1 VQRVFVLTALLA
13 AIAACNSGTATS
25 APKPAPPSAPSPPPQ
40 ASKPVP
46 VPAQPPRPDVSK
58 LSPQETYLA
67 LCAPCHAKDAKGGAA
82 DHAPSLVNP
91 TFLES
96 ASDDFLRKSIVLGRP
111 GTSMAAYGKA
121 MGGPLDDAKAEELVR
136 WLRGQGPALASL
148 AAPGKGD
155 AAAGEKLYVE
165 YCRTCH
171 GDTKTRGEAVHLA
184 NVQFQQSATDAFIR
198 YAIDKGRPTTKMPAF
213 GTVMTPQQ
221 LDDLVAF
228 VRTFGGA
235 AQAVGALPAPTGK
248 EPLVLN
254 PSGKDPVWKH
264 LRNDPANSNTP
275 RFVAADELK
284 KALDEKRKLIIID
297 ARPQSEWMRVHIA
310 GAVSIEYFQPSRLA
324 EVPKDVWAIAYC
336 ACPHH
341 LSGIIVDELIKR
353 GHPNA
358 LVLDEGINVW
368 HQKGYPVVA
377 APGVTAPPKEPVGS
391 AGEIR

>member
-1 VQRVFVLTALLA
+1 MLA
-13 AIAACNSGTATS
+13 VAAACNSSTATS
-25 APKPAPPSAPSPPPQ
+25 APKPAPPAPPPPPLPQAIKPSPP
-40 ASKPVP
+40 AT
-46 VPAQPPRPDVSK
+46 PDVAK

-67 LCAPCHAKDAKGGAA
+67 LCAPCHAKDGKGGAA

-96 ASDDFLRKSIVLGRP
+96 ASDEFLRKSILLGRP

-121 MGGPLDDAKAEELVR
+121 MGGPLDDAKVEDLVR
-136 WLRGQGPALASL
+136 WMRGQGPALASL
-148 AAPGKGD
+148 TAAGKGD

-171 GDTKTRGEAVHLA
+171 GDTKVRGEAVHLA

-198 YAIDKGRPTTKMPAF
+198 HAIDKGRPTTKMPAF

-221 LDDLVAF
+221 IDDLVAF
-228 VRTFGGA
+228 VRTFGGSGA
-235 AQAVGALPAPTGK
+235 AEAVGALPAPTGK

-254 PSGKDPVWKH
+254 PNGRDPQWKN
-264 LRNDPANSNTP
+264 LRDDPANTGTP
-275 RFVAADELK
+275 RFVPADEVK

-297 ARPQSEWMRVHIA
+297 ARPQSEWMRVHVA

-353 GHPNA
+353 GHTKA
-358 LVLDEGINVW
+358 LILDEGINVW

-391 AGEIR
+391 PGQIR

>member
-1 VQRVFVLTALLA
+1 VQLVVVLTAVLA
-13 AIAACNSGTATS
+13 VAACNSSTATS
-25 APKPAPPSAPSPPPQ
+25 APKPSPPSPPPPQ
-40 ASKPVP
+40 ALKPAAAP
-46 VPAQPPRPDVSK
+46 TPAKPDVSK
-58 LSPQETYLA
+58 LSPQDTYLA

-96 ASDDFLRKSIVLGRP
+96 ASDEFLRTSIVLGRP

-136 WLRGQGPALASL
+136 WLRAQGPALASL
-148 AAPGKGD
+148 TAPGKGD

-198 YAIDKGRPTTKMPAF
+198 HAIDKGRPTTKMPAF

-228 VRTFGGA
+228 VRSFGGGGA
-235 AQAVGALPAPTGK
+235 AAQPVGSLPAPTGK

-254 PSGKDPVWKH
+254 PSGKDPVWKN

-275 RFVAADELK
+275 RFVPADELK

-297 ARPQSEWMRVHIA
+297 ARPQSEWMRVYVA
-310 GAVSIEYFQPSRLA
+310 GAVSIEYFQPTRLA
-324 EVPKDVWAIAYC
+324 ELPKDVWAIAYC

-353 GHPNA
+353 GHTKA

-391 AGEIR
+391 AGQIR

>member
-1 VQRVFVLTALLA
+1 MTALLA
-13 AIAACNSGTATS
+13 VAACNSGTATS
-25 APKPAPPSAPSPPPQ
+25 APKPSPPSQPSPPTPAQ
-40 ASKPVP
+40 AVKPVP
-46 VPAQPPRPDVSK
+46 APAPVPGQPPKTDVSK

-96 ASDDFLRKSIVLGRP
+96 ASDDFLRKSILLGRP
-111 GTSMAAYGKA
+111 GTSMAAYGKP

-171 GDTKTRGEAVHLA
+171 GDTKTRGEAIHLA

-198 YAIDKGRPTTKMPAF
+198 HAIDKGRPTTKMPAF
-213 GTVMTPQQ
+213 GAVMTPQQ

-228 VRTFGGA
+228 IRTFGGGGG
-235 AQAVGALPAPTGK
+235 QAVGALPAPTGK

-254 PSGKDPVWKH
+254 PGGKDPVWKK

-275 RFVAADELK
+275 RFVSADELK

-310 GAVSIEYFQPSRLA
+310 GAVSIEYFQPSRLS

-353 GHPNA
+353 GHPKA

-391 AGEIR
+391 AGQIR